1 MASNTALETAP
12 TAYSPT
18 ERLTAVVALL
28 LALTLI
34 ALDQTIVSVAA
45 PVIGKELKL
54 SSSLYSLVLTAY
66 LLGNLVST
74 PISGK
79 LSDMFGR
86 KPVVLFGLA
95 VFVLGSLL
103 CGLASDGWFLVGARA
118 IKGIGAG
125 VILTTSFASISDL
138 FASEE
143 RARYLGLF
151 GAVYGLSS
159 IVGPLLGG
167 FLTDQFGWRSIFL
180 INVPVGLTVIGL
192 ILWRMPKLR
201 GAAARGGI
209 DWLGGLSLVISLVSL
224 VLALSLGNSVESAE
238 GFGYPWLSWE
248 IIGLL
253 VISISSF
260 LWFVRVERKATNP
273 ILNPNL
279 FANRAFAASN
289 LASLIM
295 GAVFLPVIVFLP
307 IFLVSGLGF
316 SATSGGL
323 SLLPLSLAFAV
334 GNIGGGTLSSRLAQV
349 RVVLVSGGAIATI
362 AYLILGFLVTQ
373 QAPLPWV
380 MACTFML
387 GVGLGPSAS
396 LYALSA
402 QNALGEGQAGV
413 ASGANNLF
421 RSIGTTLGTALLGTL
436 LTVGLQN
443 GQAYPAAVGL
453 VFFACA
459 ALTLVGT
466 LLTLRMAR

>member
-1 MASNTALETAP
+1 MSSNPALEPPP
-12 TAYSPT
+12 TPYSAT
-18 ERLTAVVALL
+18 ERLTAVIALL

-45 PVIGKELKL
+45 PVIGNELKL

-66 LLGNLVST
+66 LLGSLVST

-86 KPVVLFGLA
+86 KPIVLLGLI

-103 CGLASDGWFLVGARA
+103 CGLATDGWFLVGARA

-138 FASEE
+138 FASKE

-180 INVPVGLTVIGL
+180 VNLPVGLIVITL
-192 ILWRMPKLR
+192 ILWRMPALK
-201 GAAARGGI
+201 GAMTRGGI
-209 DWLGGLSLVISLVSL
+209 DWLGSASLVIALVSL
-224 VLALSLGNSVESAE
+224 VFALSLGNSVKAVE
-238 GFGYPWLSWE
+238 GFGYPWFSWE
-248 IIGLL
+248 IMSLFA
-253 VISISSF
+253 ISIAGF
-260 LWFVRVERKATNP
+260 LWFVRIERKAINP
-273 ILNPNL
+273 ILDPSL
-279 FANRAFAASN
+279 FANQAFAASS

-307 IFLVSGLGF
+307 IFLVSGLGL
-316 SATSGGL
+316 SVATGGL
-323 SLLPLSLAFAV
+323 TLMPLSLAFAF
-334 GNIGGGTLSSRLAQV
+334 GNIGGGAISSRLAQV
-349 RVVLVSGGAIATI
+349 RIVLVSGGAIAAV
-362 AYLILGFLVTQ
+362 AYVLLGFLVAQ
-373 QAPLPWV
+373 QVPLVWV
-380 MACTFML
+380 MVCTFVL
-387 GVGLGPSAS
+387 GLGLGPSTS

-421 RSIGTTLGTALLGTL
+421 RSVGTTLGTALLGTL
-436 LTVGLQN
+436 LTLGLQS
-443 GQAYPAAVGL
+443 GQTYPAAIAI
-453 VFFACA
+453 VFYACA
-459 ALTLVGT
+459 AMTLVGIV
-466 LLTLRMAR
+466 LTLRMAK

>member
-1 MASNTALETAP
+1 MASNPSLETAS
-12 TAYSPT
+12 TAYSAS
-18 ERLTAVVALL
+18 ERLTAVIALL
-28 LALTLI
+28 LALALI

-45 PVIGKELKL
+45 PVIGNELKL

-86 KPVVLFGLA
+86 KPVVLFGLI

-103 CGLASDGWFLVGARA
+103 CGLASDGWLLVSARA

-125 VILTTSFASISDL
+125 VILTTSFAAISDL
-138 FASEE
+138 FASHE
-143 RARYLGLF
+143 RGRYLGLF

-192 ILWRMPKLR
+192 ILWKMPALK
-201 GAAARGGI
+201 GAVARGGI
-209 DWLGGLSLVISLVSL
+209 DWLGGLSLTSALVSL
-224 VLALSLGNSVESAE
+224 VLALSLGNSVESGE

-253 VISISSF
+253 AISISSF
-260 LWFVRVERKATNP
+260 LGFIRIERRATNP

-279 FANRAFAASN
+279 FANRAFAASS

-307 IFLVSGLGF
+307 IFLVSGLGL
-316 SATSGGL
+316 SATTGGL
-323 SLLPLSLAFAV
+323 TLMPLSLAFAI

-349 RVVLVSGGAIATI
+349 RVVLVGGGAIAVV
-362 AYLILGFLVTQ
+362 AYVLLGFLVAGQ
-373 QAPLPWV
+373 VPLVWL
-380 MACTFML
+380 MACTFVL
-387 GVGLGPSAS
+387 GIGLGPSAS
-396 LYALSA
+396 LYALAA

-421 RSIGTTLGTALLGTL
+421 RSVGTTLGTALLGTL

-443 GQAYPAAVGL
+443 GQTHPTAVAF
-453 VFFACA
+453 VFYACA
-459 ALTLVGT
+459 ALTLLGT
-466 LLTLRMAR
+466 VLTLRMAR

>member
-1 MASNTALETAP
+1 MAPNSVTGTPP
-12 TAYSPT
+12 TTSSAA
-18 ERLTAVVALL
+18 ERLTAMVALL
-28 LALTLI
+28 LALTLV

-45 PVIGKELKL
+45 PVIGDELKL
-54 SSSLYSLVLTAY
+54 SSALYSLVLTAY

-86 KPVVLFGLA
+86 KPLVLFGLI

-103 CGLASDGWFLVGARA
+103 CGLATDGWFLVGARA

-138 FASEE
+138 FSSNE
-143 RARYLGLF
+143 RGRYLGLF

-180 INVPVGLTVIGL
+180 INVPLGLIVISL
-192 ILWRMPKLR
+192 ILWRMPAL
-201 GAAARGGI
+201 GGGSARGGI
-209 DWLGGLSLVISLVSL
+209 DWLGSVTLVAALVSL
-224 VLALSLGNSVESAE
+224 VLALSLGTSVNATE
-238 GFGYPWLSWE
+238 GFGSPWFSWE
-248 IIGLL
+248 IISLFAISGL
-253 VISISSF
+253 SF
-260 LWFVRVERKATNP
+260 YWFVHVERRAANP
-273 ILNPNL
+273 ILEPGL
-279 FANRAFAASN
+279 FADQAFAASS

-307 IFLVSGLGF
+307 IFLVSGLGL
-316 SATSGGL
+316 SATTGGL
-323 SLLPLSLAFAV
+323 TLLPLSLAFAF
-334 GNIGGGTLSSRLAQV
+334 GNIGGGIISSRLAQV
-349 RVVLVSGGAIATI
+349 RVVLVSGGATAAV
-362 AYLILGFLVTQ
+362 AYVILGFLVAQ
-373 QAPLPWV
+373 QAPLVSV
-380 MACTFML
+380 MACTFVL
-387 GVGLGPSAS
+387 GLGLGPSAS

-421 RSIGTTLGTALLGTL
+421 RNVGTTLGTALLGTL
-436 LTVGLQN
+436 LTVSLQN
-443 GQAYPAAVGL
+443 GQTYPVAVAL

-459 ALTLVGT
+459 AITLVGT
-466 LLTLRMAR
+466 VLTLRIAR

>member
-1 MASNTALETAP
+1 MTSNSALEPASSP
-12 TAYSPT
+12 YSAS
-18 ERLTAVVALL
+18 ERLTAVIALL
-28 LALTLI
+28 LGLTLI

-45 PVIGKELKL
+45 PVIGNELKL
-54 SSSLYSLVLTAY
+54 TSSLYSLVLTAY
-66 LLGNLVST
+66 LLGTLVST

-86 KPVVLFGLA
+86 KPVVLFGLV

-103 CGLASDGWFLVGARA
+103 CGLSTDGWFLVGSRA

-138 FASEE
+138 FPSKE

-180 INVPVGLTVIGL
+180 VNVPVGLIVIGL
-192 ILWRMPKLR
+192 ILWKMPALK
-201 GAAARGGI
+201 GALARGGI
-209 DWLGGLSLVISLVSL
+209 DWLGSLALVVALVSL
-224 VLALSLGNSVESAE
+224 VLALSLGNSSKSTE
-238 GFGYPWLSWE
+238 GFGYPWFSWE
-248 IIGLL
+248 IIGLIAL
-253 VISISSF
+253 SVSSF
-260 LWFVRVERKATNP
+260 LAFIRVERTATNP
-273 ILNPNL
+273 ILDPRL
-279 FANRAFAASN
+279 FANHAFAASG
-289 LASLIM
+289 LASLVM

-307 IFLVSGLGF
+307 IFLVSGLGL
-316 SATSGGL
+316 SATTGGL
-323 SLLPLSLAFAV
+323 TLMPLSLAFAI

-349 RVVLVSGGAIATI
+349 RVVLVSGGTI
-362 AYLILGFLVTQ
+362 AVVAYVILGFLIAQ
-373 QAPLPWV
+373 QAPLEWL
-380 MACTFML
+380 MACTFVL
-387 GVGLGPSAS
+387 GLGLGPSAS

-421 RSIGTTLGTALLGTL
+421 RSVGTTLGTALLGTL
-436 LTVGLQN
+436 LTLSLQN
-443 GQAYPAAVGL
+443 GQSYPAAIAL

-459 ALTLVGT
+459 AITVVGT
-466 LLTLRMAR
+466 ALTLRMAR